1 MIITFYNNGPVV
13 QNLWVFHK
21 RRPRNINNPTGCRL
35 KYHSFISD
43 VTPVAIKSQ
52 QLQTASPGDSGVS
65 DEYDVVGCIFAMKKA
80 LIPYQHL
87 YFNSYYLFRI
97 FFIHFI
103 PCMSLIVING
113 ILLKTMREGQT
124 RRTRLLKM
132 NRLSESRRLAEINR
146 TTLMLVIVV
155 ALFLV
160 VEVPSAIIFILHVL
174 QNSFGLV
181 PLISY
186 TIAENVTTIVNLI
199 ILLSYPMNF
208 FIYCAMS
215 TQFRA
220 GFVQLFRRNPTSSDS
235 VKDKNGRLLETPA
248 KGRSRSCTEN
258 AFVETIG
265 DFSMKPKDGNSKG
278 STKRATE
285 SADAH
290 AALAVATRHVAK
302 ADFSRDVK
310 L

>member
-1 MIITFYNNGPVV
+1 MA
-13 QNLWVFHK
+13 FH
-21 RRPRNINNPTGCRL
+21 
-35 KYHSFISD
+35 
-43 VTPVAIKSQ
+43 
-52 QLQTASPGDSGVS
+52 GDSGYS
-65 DEYDVVGCIFAMKKA
+65 KADVVGCSFAMKRA
-80 LIPYQHL
+80 LVPFQHL

-103 PCMSLIVING
+103 PCMSLIVLNG

-146 TTLMLVIVV
+146 TTFMLVIVV

-181 PLISY
+181 TLISY
-186 TIAENVTTIVNLI
+186 TNAENVTTIVNLI

-220 GFVQLFRRNPTSSDS
+220 GFVQLFRKSPTSSDS
-235 VKDKNGRLLETPA
+235 TKDKNGRWLEAPA

-258 AFVETIG
+258 AFVETIEN
-265 DFSMKPKDGNSKG
+265 SNKKPGTGNAKG
-278 STKRATE
+278 GAKRATV
-285 SADAH
+285 SADGRS
-290 AALAVATRHVAK
+290 AVAVVTTIGQSPRPTSPAT
-302 ADFSRDVK
+302 
-310 L
+310 